1 VNYILTIEQN
11 TGLAGLLM
19 LIPLSLAG
27 IKPSHTDNQMDSAL
41 GTSEPAFHS
50 PKLQYVWNT
59 LTHMNGG

>member
-1 VNYILTIEQN
+1 
-11 TGLAGLLM
+11 LAGLLM